1 MLNKVKWFFI
11 SNLNTSYNFIYDKNV
26 VGKAPKFAESLTRDK
41 FLDLLVNLYSLAQA
55 DYVVCTFTSN
65 LCRYV
70 YELMQGQTEDDDRK
84 IDASFRI
91 KSLDNYF
98 YVSSFNSFTKR
109 AIMDHLPKNSDE
121 LELQKRDIIE
131 FNC

>member
-1 MLNKVKWFFI
+1 
-11 SNLNTSYNFIYDKNV
+11 
-26 VGKAPKFAESLTRDK
+26 
-41 FLDLLVNLYSLAQA
+41 
-55 DYVVCTFTSN
+55 
-65 LCRYV
+65 
-70 YELMQGQTEDDDRK
+70 MQGQTDDDDRK